1 MAKKKAANK
10 KSETKIFSKYVRW
23 FCTLFGLGFLSVI
36 FLFLFASWGLLGEM
50 PDHTLLENPRT
61 NLA

>member
-10 KSETKIFSKYVRW
+10 KSETEIFSKYVRW
-23 FCTLFGLGFLSVI
+23 FWTLFGLGFLSVI

-50 PDHTLLENPRT
+50 PRYLRR
-61 NLA
+61 